1 MTSPQEKGDA
11 LELAV
16 AAIEHVILLNSAAHR
31 ETPQFER
38 KKRINVGGV
47 HHEIDLYLTIDSAP
61 GYKSIFIF
69 ECKNWQDAVN
79 KNEIIIFSKKVQDS
93 SAAMGYFVAKSY
105 TADAIAAAK
114 LDARIVLYTAIEHDP
129 TIGATEFYCRFPIM
143 LSFRASFTVLGG
155 TGLKCETQ
163 NMGEIRVTY
172 QGNSVKLQ
180 DQFFIWSTEACD
192 KDFASFFEQPV
203 PEGIYPRPPVHHIR
217 DFVRGEL
224 FFDEREIEK
233 ATLDIE
239 YYFEVVKSPLVSHF
253 EVETRGRCYSFAPL
267 KMRDGTL
274 QFNLVVPQQKNSSPN
289 SASN

>member
-1 MTSPQEKGDA
+1 MASPQEKGDA

-16 AAIEHVILLNSAAHR
+16 AAIEQIILHNSPSLSGM
-31 ETPQFER
+31 PQFER

-47 HHEIDLYLTIDSAP
+47 HHEIDLYLTLEPGP

-79 KNEIIIFSKKVQDS
+79 MNEIIIFSKKIQDS

-129 TIGATEFYCRFPIM
+129 TLEATEFYCRFPNMI
-143 LSFRASFTVLGG
+143 SFRASFTVLGG

-163 NMGEIRVTY
+163 NMVEIQVTY
-172 QGNSVKLQ
+172 RGKNVKLQ

-192 KDFASFFEQPV
+192 EDFASFFEQPV
-203 PEGIYPRPPVHHIR
+203 PEGIYPRPPVHHVR

-267 KMRDGTL
+267 KLKDGTM
-274 QFNLVVPQQKNSSPN
+274 QFNLVVPQQKNSNPN
-289 SASN
+289 STSN